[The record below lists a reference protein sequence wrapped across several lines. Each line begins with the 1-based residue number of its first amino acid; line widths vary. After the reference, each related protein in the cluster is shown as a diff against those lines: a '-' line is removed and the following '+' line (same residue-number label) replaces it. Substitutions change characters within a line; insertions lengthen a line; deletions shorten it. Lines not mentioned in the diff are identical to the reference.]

1 MPSARACR
9 RRFMFLELLLII
21 IIIAVAIDL
30 GIVLRTLKQNFKE
43 IKTDLE
49 EIKKRLDKAG

>member
-1 MPSARACR
+1 
-9 RRFMFLELLLII
+9 MFLELLLII